1 MPEANGIKMLRIVV
15 FVVGLGE
22 FLTSILLLFLPGLYK
37 SIFGLPPSFESY
49 YIQQIGMF
57 QFLVGSAIL
66 VGSRQAENPV
76 VSRFA
81 VYFNVVSLVFWV
93 YYILSQPGPSGL
105 FRTVVIGFI
114 VYHTVMTAILVAVAR
129 RARVP
134 VF

>member
-37 SIFGLPPSFESY
+37 SVFGLSPSFDSY

-81 VYFNVVSLVFWV
+81 VYFNIVSLVFWV

-114 VYHTVMTAILVAVAR
+114 GYHTVMTAILVAVAR

>member
-37 SIFGLPPSFESY
+37 SVFGLAPSFESY

-114 VYHTVMTAILVAVAR
+114 VYHTVMTAILMAVAR